1 MVSEFNKAGN
11 IRAFLQ
17 LSVCVFRLIC
27 ELIFTGAHAD
37 IVVMFC
43 WTTRGN
49 TDAVKRF
56 SNVCKEILEC
66 ISQSSQ
72 TMEKMLTVS
81 HSTETKT

>member
-1 MVSEFNKAGN
+1 MVSEFKKAVN

-37 IVVMFC
+37 IVVMLF

-56 SNVCKEILEC
+56 SNVC
-66 ISQSSQ
+66 QSSQ
-72 TMEKMLTVS
+72 TMEKMLIVS
-81 HSTETKT
+81 HSTGTIT

>member
-1 MVSEFNKAGN
+1 MVSEFNKAVN

-27 ELIFTGAHAD
+27 ELIFTGAQCGDAD
-37 IVVMFC
+37 IVVMLC

-56 SNVCKEILEC
+56 SNVC
-66 ISQSSQ
+66 QSSQ

-81 HSTETKT
+81 HSTGTIT

>member
-1 MVSEFNKAGN
+1 MVSEFNKAVN

-37 IVVMFC
+37 IVVMLC

-56 SNVCKEILEC
+56 SNVC
-66 ISQSSQ
+66 QSSQ

-81 HSTETKT
+81 HSTENIT

>member
-1 MVSEFNKAGN
+1 MVSEFNKAVN

-17 LSVCVFRLIC
+17 LSVCVLRLIC
-27 ELIFTGAHAD
+27 ELIFIGAHAD
-37 IVVMFC
+37 IVVMLC

-49 TDAVKRF
+49 TVAVKRF
-56 SNVCKEILEC
+56 SNIC
-66 ISQSSQ
+66 QSSQ

>member
-1 MVSEFNKAGN
+1 MVSEFNKAVN
-11 IRAFLQ
+11 MRAFLQ
-17 LSVCVFRLIC
+17 LSVSVFRLIC

-37 IVVMFC
+37 IVVMLC

-56 SNVCKEILEC
+56 SNVCP
-66 ISQSSQ
+66 SSR

-81 HSTETKT
+81 HSTGTIT